1 MIFLSLMFLWEVI
14 FVILGLI
21 EKTKKPES
29 MRKIYNITFIHHF
42 LVVA

>member
-1 MIFLSLMFLWEVI
+1 MILLSLMILWGAF